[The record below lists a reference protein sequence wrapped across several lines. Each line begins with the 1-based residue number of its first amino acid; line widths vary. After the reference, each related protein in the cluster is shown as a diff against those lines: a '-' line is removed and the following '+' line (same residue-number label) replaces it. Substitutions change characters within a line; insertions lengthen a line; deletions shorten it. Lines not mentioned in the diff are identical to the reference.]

1 MHVKVN
7 KYQQEA
13 DLLLNI
19 SEEAE
24 SKLMQKHE
32 QSCDLGIAVNSAFTP
47 FAKTLTRAKMLRKC
61 CAR

>member
-24 SKLMQKHE
+24 SELIQKHE
-32 QSCDLGIAVNSAFTP
+32 HSCDSGIAVNSAFTP
-47 FAKTLTRAKMLRKC
+47 FAKKLTGAKKAKEMLY
-61 CAR
+61 